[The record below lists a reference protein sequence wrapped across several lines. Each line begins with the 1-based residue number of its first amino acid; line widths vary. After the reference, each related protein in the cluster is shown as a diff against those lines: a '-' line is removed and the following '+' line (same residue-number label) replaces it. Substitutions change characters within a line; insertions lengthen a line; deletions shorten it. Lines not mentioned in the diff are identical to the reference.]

1 MPDAVP
7 DAPTAA
13 PPDASSGRPGSQL
26 RVAVAQLNP
35 TVGDL
40 DGNVERLL
48 AAYRRADLAGADI
61 MVAGELAI
69 SGYPPEDLLL
79 KPRFV
84 DDNLAALE
92 RVAAATG
99 DTVAIIG
106 VATRVRNDPTRLHN
120 SAAVCANGRMVGV
133 FHKRLLPNYE
143 VFDEK
148 RYFTPGSGTLPM
160 FNIAGVPVAVVV
172 CEDAWHD
179 DGPHAAMVA
188 AGARAVIVV
197 NGSPYHFDKD
207 AERES
212 LFARRASELGV
223 PFVYANQ
230 VGGQDEL
237 VFDGGSFT
245 VDAAGA
251 VIARSPLF
259 VEDLAIV
266 EVPTPPAAMSPEGTL
281 ATAVSPHD
289 SDELAVMVDHVIDD
303 VIDGV
308 LDPTI
313 DASRDDVA
321 LIDVTTTRRSPAGA
335 PGGEI
340 APEVSGDAELYDA
353 LVAATRDYCHKNGFR
368 DVVIG
373 LSGGIDSTIVACIAV
388 DALGA
393 DHVHGVAMPSRY
405 SSDHSISDAEALAG
419 NLGIECRTIAIEP
432 AVSAF
437 EEMLAASFAGRDVG
451 LAWENMQ
458 SRCRGQILMALSNEM
473 GWMVLT
479 TGNKS
484 EVAVGYFTIY
494 GDAVGGYGPIK
505 DVLKTRVY
513 DLCRFV
519 NDRAGREVVPNN
531 VLLKP
536 PSAELRPDQRDD
548 QSLPAY
554 EVLDPI
560 LAAYVEQDRTAAEII
575 ADGHDA
581 EMVQRITRLVDI
593 AEYKRRQTP
602 LGVRVTRKAF
612 GRDRRLPV
620 TNRYR

>member
-13 PPDASSGRPGSQL
+13 APDPPSGRPGSQL

-245 VDAAGA
+245 VDATGA

-266 EVPTPPAAMSPEGTL
+266 EVPTPPAAMSPEETL

-519 NDRAGREVVPNN
+519 NERAGREVVPNN

>member
-13 PPDASSGRPGSQL
+13 APDPPSGRPGSQL

-266 EVPTPPAAMSPEGTL
+266 EVPTPPAAMSPEETL

-519 NDRAGREVVPNN
+519 NERAGREVVPNN

-581 EMVQRITRLVDI
+581 EMVQRVTRLVDI